1 MNSDSLMD
9 DLSIYGLR
17 LGTSRDLMEFVSLAA
32 IFGGEFI
39 SDPDYFF
46 ISVLKFFDG
55 KSGLTQLGFELN

>member
-1 MNSDSLMD
+1 MD

-17 LGTSRDLMEFVSLAA
+17 LGTRRDFMEFVSLAA
-32 IFGGEFI
+32 ILMLDFGGEFT